1 MRRLSGPLTPRLAL
15 LLTLPPLLWAGNA
28 VVGRLMVG
36 QVPPLT
42 LNLLRWALTALILLP
57 LGWRALRQPQR
68 IARRW
73 RYLALVGLLG
83 VGLFNSLQYLALV
96 TSTPIN
102 VTLVACSMPVWMLAV
117 GTLFF
122 GVHPT
127 RRQLLG
133 AAIGLA
139 GVLWVIGR
147 GSLQTLL
154 AVRLVPGDLFMLAAV
169 IGWAFYSWL
178 LAQPPAHMR
187 GAERPTAEEGWDWAG
202 FLLVQTLF
210 GLAAAGLFSAGEQLA
225 GAAPIRGASACW
237 RRCCTCRWARRS
249 LAYRCWGLGVAEGG
263 PALAAFFNN
272 LTPLF
277 AGRAVG
283 AGAGRGTAAAT
294 TPWPSCSSWPAS
306 PSRRRARR
314 PASERARVGAAV
326 HQHVLA
332 GDVAGVRAA
341 QEGAGGA
348 ELAGGAE
355 ALRRVE
361 LAARVHHLLQRLAA
375 LLRGADHGAAQAVGV
390 EGAGQQVVDGD
401 VARGHARLPRQRR
414 RRSR

>member
-1 MRRLSGPLTPRLAL
+1 VSGPLTPRLAL
-15 LLTLPPLLWAGNA
+15 LLTLAPLLWAGNA

-42 LNLLRWALTALILLP
+42 LNLLRWALTVLILLP
-57 LGWRALRQPQR
+57 LGWRALRQPVR
-68 IARRW
+68 IVRRW
-73 RYLALVGLLG
+73 PYLALVGLLG

-122 GVHPT
+122 GERPT
-127 RRQLLG
+127 KRQLLG

-147 GSLQTLL
+147 GSLHTLL

-178 LAQPPAHMR
+178 LVRPPAHMR
-187 GAERPTAEEGWDWAG
+187 GSERPTAQEGWNWAG
-202 FLLVQTLF
+202 FLLVQALF
-210 GLAAAGLFSAGEQLA
+210 GLVAASLFSAGEQLV
-225 GAAPIRGASACW
+225 GTAPIRWSLGVLGALLYVSLGASV
-237 RRCCTCRWARRS
+237 

-277 AGRAVG
+277 AALLSALVLGDAPQPYHGVAFLLIVGGIAVS
-283 AGAGRGTAAAT
+283 A
-294 TPWPSCSSWPAS
+294 PP
-306 PSRRRARR
+306 RR
-314 PASERARVGAAV
+314 PQNVPG
-326 HQHVLA
+326 
-332 GDVAGVRAA
+332 
-341 QEGAGGA
+341 
-348 ELAGGAE
+348 
-355 ALRRVE
+355 
-361 LAARVHHLLQRLAA
+361 
-375 LLRGADHGAAQAVGV
+375 
-390 EGAGQQVVDGD
+390 
-401 VARGHARLPRQRR
+401 
-414 RRSR
+414 

>member
-1 MRRLSGPLTPRLAL
+1 VLELRRDARRRHAVSGPLTPRLAL
-15 LLTLPPLLWAGNA
+15 LLTLAPLLWAGNA

-42 LNLLRWALTALILLP
+42 LNLLRWALTVLILLP
-57 LGWRALRQPQR
+57 LGWRALRQPAR
-68 IARRW
+68 IVRRW
-73 RYLALVGLLG
+73 PYLALVGLLG

-122 GVHPT
+122 GERPT
-127 RRQLLG
+127 KRQLLG

-147 GSLQTLL
+147 GSLHTLL

-178 LAQPPAHMR
+178 LVRPPAHMR
-187 GAERPTAEEGWDWAG
+187 GSERPTAQEGWNWAG
-202 FLLVQTLF
+202 FLLVQALF
-210 GLAAAGLFSAGEQLA
+210 GLVAASLFSAGEQLV
-225 GAAPIRGASACW
+225 GTAPIRWSLGVLGALLYVSLGASV
-237 RRCCTCRWARRS
+237 

-277 AGRAVG
+277 AALLSALVLGDAPQPYHGVAFLLIVGGIAVS
-283 AGAGRGTAAAT
+283 A
-294 TPWPSCSSWPAS
+294 PP
-306 PSRRRARR
+306 RR
-314 PASERARVGAAV
+314 PQNVPG
-326 HQHVLA
+326 
-332 GDVAGVRAA
+332 
-341 QEGAGGA
+341 
-348 ELAGGAE
+348 
-355 ALRRVE
+355 
-361 LAARVHHLLQRLAA
+361 
-375 LLRGADHGAAQAVGV
+375 
-390 EGAGQQVVDGD
+390 
-401 VARGHARLPRQRR
+401 
-414 RRSR
+414 